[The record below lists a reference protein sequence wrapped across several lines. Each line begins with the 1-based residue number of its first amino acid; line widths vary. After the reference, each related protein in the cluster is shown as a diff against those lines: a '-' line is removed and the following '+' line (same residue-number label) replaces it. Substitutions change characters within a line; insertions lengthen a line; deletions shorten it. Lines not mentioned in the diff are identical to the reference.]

1 MHSYPARD
9 RCHESS
15 MPTEEGFAPYA
26 DPKKTESAGH
36 AALLEALGA
45 LPPGRARV
53 ALALIVPRA
62 APTYPEIA
70 ARLGIGLGTVHTHL
84 KRLREGQPNV
94 YAAVMAERA
103 QSLARRHRA
112 ALARDAAHSRR
123 WHRRQANRRF
133 YARYGYWPWER

>member
-1 MHSYPARD
+1 
-9 RCHESS
+9 
-15 MPTEEGFAPYA
+15 MPSREGYAPCVA
-26 DPKKTESAGH
+26 PKKTESAGH
-36 AALLEALGA
+36 AALLAALGA

-53 ALALIVPRA
+53 ALALIVPRD
-62 APTYPEIA
+62 APTYPEVA

-84 KRLREGQPNV
+84 KRLRTGHPDV

-103 QSLARRHRA
+103 QSLTRRHRE

-123 WHRRQANRRF
+123 WQHRQAHRRC

>member
-1 MHSYPARD
+1 MLDTADY
-9 RCHESS
+9 
-15 MPTEEGFAPYA
+15 APYA
-26 DPKKTESAGH
+26 APKKTENAGR
-36 AALLEALGA
+36 AALLAVLGG

-53 ALALIVPRA
+53 ALALIVPRD
-62 APTYPEIA
+62 APTYFEIA

-84 KRLREGQPNV
+84 KRLRAGQPDV

-123 WHRRQANRRF
+123 WHRKQANRRF
-133 YARYGYWPWER
+133 YTRYGHWPWER

>member
-1 MHSYPARD
+1 
-9 RCHESS
+9 
-15 MPTEEGFAPYA
+15 MPIREDYAPCA
-26 DPKKTESAGH
+26 APEKTEIAGH

-45 LPPGRARV
+45 LRARRARV
-53 ALALIVPRA
+53 ALALIVPRD
-62 APTYPEIA
+62 APTYPEVA

-84 KRLREGQPNV
+84 KRLRAGHPDV

-103 QSLARRHRA
+103 RQLARRHRA

-133 YARYGYWPWER
+133 RARYGYWPWER